1 MEEFDRLYQGRN
13 TTLYPHPNPMRK
25 DLRVQLDDTYT
36 ILNDTYT
43 IDFPIGYNLEQS
55 IQGVED
61 LTFVPHSVTGKVQ
74 IASDDSC
81 LYSPGNDAV
90 QMAECED
97 GAANQVFTYDT
108 TTLHIKHLDYC
119 LDYDPSTPE
128 GFVWARDW

>member
-25 DLRVQLDDTYT
+25 DLRVQLNDTYT

-43 IDFPIGYNLEQS
+43 IDFPVGYNLEQS

-61 LTFVPHSVTGKVQ
+61 LIFVLPSVTGKVQ

-81 LYSPGNDAV
+81 LDSPDGNIV

-97 GAANQVFTYDT
+97 GAANQVFTYNA
-108 TTLHIKHLDYC
+108 TTLHIKHLGQC
-119 LDYDPSTPE
+119 LDYDPSTSE
-128 GFVWARDW
+128 GFVRARDW